1 MTEITTNKDIKMENE
16 VGTDGMKIIKE
27 PEITIKGNDEDRFLL
42 NLVKINFF
50 EIVYFDYII
59 ERDDPSHFVSLL
71 EA

>member
-16 VGTDGMKIIKE
+16 VRTDGMKIIKE

>member
-1 MTEITTNKDIKMENE
+1 MIEITTNKDIKMVNE

>member
-1 MTEITTNKDIKMENE
+1 MIEITTNKDIKMENE

>member
-16 VGTDGMKIIKE
+16 VRTDGMKIIKE
-27 PEITIKGNDEDRFLL
+27 PEIAIKGNDEDRFLL